1 MAVLLVLSLVA
12 AFLLLDFLLRK
23 GTRRFQAM
31 RDRAR
36 RKAILDVPVRLDFA
50 FAARTLKRFE
60 VPEPRARIL
69 AVDDEPVVLDSL
81 RRILVVEGYSVDTV
95 EHGPEALFLVQ
106 RNDYDVVLTDLVMPD
121 MDGAEVVRAVKH
133 LRPDMDVAVVTGFG
147 TIESAVET
155 MQYGGSDYLQ
165 KPFTPAELTVFLDR
179 LLIRREERLRRSRP
193 PQVRLIAPGEEEAA
207 PTPGEHRIPGGVF
220 LSAGH
225 AWVRIEPDGGVRIGI
240 DDFVQQAAGSV
251 RQVALP
257 RPGRVVQAGEPL
269 FALQR
274 DGRELR
280 IAAPVSGTVVEGN
293 PSLRR
298 DARPIA
304 ATPYTSGWVCRM
316 QPADLGAELPALRI
330 GPPALAWYTRELLRL
345 RALQADQEALDWAD
359 LEGHFLGQMQ
369 PPPTVAPET
378 AMSGQDGCR

>member
-23 GTRRFQAM
+23 GTRRLQAM

-60 VPEPRARIL
+60 VPEPRARVL

-121 MDGAEVVRAVKH
+121 MDGAEVVKAVKH

-207 PTPGEHRIPGGVF
+207 PTPENIASR
-220 LSAGH
+220 
-225 AWVRIEPDGGVRIGI
+225 
-240 DDFVQQAAGSV
+240 AGSSSPPAMPGSGSSPTAGSGSASTISSS
-251 RQVALP
+251 RRRAPSGRSPCPGRGGWSRRGSPCSPSSGTDGNSASPRRWAAPWWKATPASGGTPGPSPRTPTPRAGCAGCSPPTWAPNSRPCASARRRSPGTPANSCASGPSRPTRRPWIGPTWSATSWGRCSHP
-257 RPGRVVQAGEPL
+257 RPSRQK
-269 FALQR
+269 
-274 DGRELR
+274 
-280 IAAPVSGTVVEGN
+280 
-293 PSLRR
+293 
-298 DARPIA
+298 
-304 ATPYTSGWVCRM
+304 
-316 QPADLGAELPALRI
+316 
-330 GPPALAWYTRELLRL
+330 PP
-345 RALQADQEALDWAD
+345 
-359 LEGHFLGQMQ
+359 
-369 PPPTVAPET
+369 
-378 AMSGQDGCR
+378 